1 MHGALL
7 RTNAVRIRLLATA
20 RRKSGYLRYAAV
32 RDVNLTALR
41 YAPSVMRIG
50 LLAFCHTAMRR
61 RFSCAAY
68 RFVAVRRSLN
78 LTIRRP

>member
-41 YAPSVMRIG
+41 YVAEAVRLRLFALRYTTARREFLAMR
-50 LLAFCHTAMRR
+50 HTAT
-61 RFSCAAY
+61 Y
-68 RFVAVRRSLN
+68 RCGA
-78 LTIRRP
+78 I